1 MDEAK
6 LKAALA
12 GEQVEAGEQTPL
24 EEVFAFYARE
34 GLKAPY
40 IPAKFQGALITLA
53 PGEIWTTDRNKT
65 IGDPLSWACEAIQ
78 SKAMSDM
85 LALGYKNGS
94 IHYYVKQGPLVF
106 VLERQWGGFSLNKPE
121 DVNAITASAS
131 IALKNLDN
139 AKKLDPNKRLILV
152 DSDKRP
158 LESGY
163 LVVNIR
169 ELDSKKTW
177 THSTPQEKDFMKIRA
192 LALSVVDY
200 LK

>member
-6 LKAALA
+6 LKAALE
-12 GEQVEAGEQTPL
+12 GEQVEAGKRTPL
-24 EEVFAFYARE
+24 EDVFAFYARE

-40 IPAKFQGALITLA
+40 IPAKFQGALITLV

-65 IGDPLSWACEAIQ
+65 IGDPLAWVSEAIQ
-78 SKAMSDM
+78 SKAMPDV

-121 DVNAITASAS
+121 DVNTITASAS

-139 AKKLDPNKRLILV
+139 AKNLDPSKRLILL

-163 LVVNIR
+163 IVVDIR
-169 ELDSKKTW
+169 ELDAQKVW
-177 THSTPQEKDFMKIRA
+177 THSTPQEKDFRKIRA
-192 LALSVVDY
+192 LALSVADY